1 MCVDDD
7 FRPPIHPIA
16 GGSAGSTDLRLA
28 SADGKRFMAHAARGT
43 APTGAGVVVIPDVR
57 GLHQYY
63 KDLSDRFAEVG
74 LDAVAIDFFARTA
87 PKRARLA
94 ECHRQWLTSPTGEG

>member
-7 FRPPIHPIA
+7 SRPPIHPIG

-28 SADGKRFMAHAARGT
+28 SAVGKRFMAHAARAT
-43 APTGAGVVVIPDVR
+43 APTGAGVVMISDVR

-63 KDLSDRFAEVG
+63 KDLSDRFAEVLADGRG
-74 LDAVAIDFFARTA
+74 LTLSTEI
-87 PKRARLA
+87 
-94 ECHRQWLTSPTGEG
+94 RQCEWSIPSHDPCV

>member
-7 FRPPIHPIA
+7 SRPPIHPIA
-16 GGSAGSTDLRLA
+16 RGSAGSPDLRLA
-28 SADGKRFMAHAARGT
+28 SADGKRFMAHAARAT
-43 APTGAGVVVIPDVR
+43 APTGAGAGAIPDVR

-63 KDLSDRFAEVG
+63 KDLADRFAEVG
-74 LDAVAIDFFARTA
+74 VDAVAIDFFARTA

-94 ECHRQWLTSPTGEG
+94 ECHRQCLTSPTGEG